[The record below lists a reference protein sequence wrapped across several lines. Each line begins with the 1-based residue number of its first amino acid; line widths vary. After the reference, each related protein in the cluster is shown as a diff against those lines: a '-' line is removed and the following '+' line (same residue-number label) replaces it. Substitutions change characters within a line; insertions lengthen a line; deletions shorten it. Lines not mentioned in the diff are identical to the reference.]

1 LLNKTDIT
9 PVKFM
14 ADQDTLICATCNTP
28 YASTETQ
35 CPVCGEANPLVTN
48 DLLTEEPVTDLTPG
62 RRRFRNRSGCL
73 IVLLFL
79 LFFVLVLGGILLG
92 GYEGLR
98 DRVLRT
104 QAEVERHYQQA
115 QIHIEDGRLELAK
128 AELELTLSLDPTYTE
143 ARETLEALK
152 ARLVVEITPT
162 PTLEIRA
169 NQTNELFDEAK
180 DQTLQGNWAEAIDIL
195 KQIRRIDPGYEIT
208 QVSDILYNANYELGL
223 RLISEDR
230 ITDAVTAFDEAL
242 AERPNDP
249 LVTAEWEKATLYLS
263 LSSPDPSNFEDNL
276 VVLNRIY
283 SQDPDFADVA
293 DLLYE
298 TYKQYGD
305 YLGSQDDWCLALPRY
320 QEAAAIFRGQE
331 VEALA
336 AQAEIKCNNA
346 RLAKT
351 PPTATPRPRTIGP
364 AATPARD
371 IVAFAAA
378 EIATNGNN
386 HNTGTIYFSRLNLQN
401 SWEIRALSLPD
412 STEKTVLV
420 NGAQPAINHSSNL
433 LAYQST
439 AADSIGLHI
448 FNLTTGEDVRATTF
462 AEDVLPRWTQS
473 DKDFVFGS
481 QRAGDRR
488 WQILI
493 GFADGKGE
501 PVVLLDGR
509 TPTASSR
516 NNLIAYQGTDPQ
528 GNNPGIYIVPRQ
540 GGQSQRITADQSDR
554 SPAFSPSNNQIAFMS
569 TRSGNWDI
577 WVVSVSGGSPKR
589 LTTSPTND
597 GLPTWSPD
605 GTQIAFVSD
614 RDGGWGI
621 YTMSASGG
629 QPQRV
634 ADWGR
639 DHPDWLMEQLSWG
652 Q

>member
-1 LLNKTDIT
+1 M
-9 PVKFM
+9 V
-14 ADQDTLICATCNTP
+14 DQDTLVCATCNTP
-28 YASTETQ
+28 YANTETQ
-35 CPVCGEANPLVTN
+35 CPVCGEANPLITN
-48 DLLTEEPVTDLTPG
+48 DLLTEDLNTELTSN

-73 IVLLFL
+73 TVLLFL

-115 QIHIEDGRLELAK
+115 LIHIEDDRLELAK
-128 AELELTLSLDPTYTE
+128 AELELTLSLDPTHIE
-143 ARETLEALK
+143 ARETLESLK
-152 ARLVVEITPT
+152 ARQVVEITPT
-162 PTLEIRA
+162 PTLEIRS
-169 NQTNELFDEAK
+169 NQTNELLAEAR

-195 KQIRRIDPGYEIT
+195 KQIRRIDPGYEIQ
-208 QVSDILYNANYELGL
+208 QVSNILYNANYELGL
-223 RLISEDR
+223 RLISEGR
-230 ITDAVTAFDEAL
+230 IADAVAAFDEAL

-263 LSSPDPSNFEDNL
+263 LGPSNPANFEDNL

-283 SQDPDFADVA
+283 SQDPDFADVD
-293 DLLYE
+293 DLLYD

-305 YLGSQDDWCLALPRY
+305 YLGSQSDWCLALPRY
-320 QEAAAIFRGQE
+320 QEAAAIFPGQE
-331 VEALA
+331 IEALVT
-336 AQAEIKCNNA
+336 QVEIRCNNA
-346 RLAKT
+346 RLAKAS
-351 PPTATPRPRTIGP
+351 PSATPRPRITGP
-364 AATPARD
+364 TATPVRD
-371 IVAFAAA
+371 VSVFAAA
-378 EIATNGNN
+378 EIATASNN
-386 HNTGTIYFSRLNLQN
+386 NKGTIYFSRLNQQN
-401 SWEIRALSLPD
+401 SWEIRSLSLPD
-412 STEKTVLV
+412 GAEETVLV
-420 NGAQPAINHSSNL
+420 NGVQPAINHNSNL

-439 AADSIGLHI
+439 AANSIGLHV

-509 TPTASSR
+509 TPTASAR

-528 GNNPGIYIVPRQ
+528 GNNPGIYSIPRQ
-540 GGQSQRITADQSDR
+540 GGQPQRITADQSDR
-554 SPAFSPSNNQIAFMS
+554 SPTFSPTNNQIAFMS

-577 WVVSVSGGSPKR
+577 WVVSVRDGAPKR

-614 RDGGWGI
+614 RDGSWGI